1 MRILLSSLNSTPWLA
16 EALAA
21 RGLEVAALHAA
32 RVDLGDFGFSVPQ
45 PPADGSYTLHTLPVF
60 PLRPYPYS
68 RYRGPLGRILRDLQ
82 PDIVYHLGEP
92 SELNTA
98 QVVRAARRHCP
109 QARQVLFTFENVL
122 RDWRGFPRC
131 LRGRAERTV
140 LPRLDRVAA
149 CSHSAKAVLEAR
161 GVAPERIR
169 VLYQAVSGD
178 FSAQPDPAL
187 RRELCPDDCFLVG
200 YVGRL
205 VHEKAVDVLL
215 RALALLPPHFA
226 LCAVGGGR
234 EAEALAALAEELGLA
249 GRVTWLGRV
258 PREQMA
264 RTLSTFDALV
274 LPSRSIPTWQE
285 QFGAVLVEAMFC
297 ETPVIGSSSGAIP
310 EVIGDAGLVFPEE
323 DAAALA
329 ERLRGLQADEALR
342 RQLGQAGRQRALRE
356 FSVEVYVERLL
367 GLFEEALQG

>member
-1 MRILLSSLNSTPWLA
+1 MRVLLSALNSTPWLA
-16 EALAA
+16 EALSA

-45 PPADGSYTLHTLPVF
+45 PPPEGSYALHTLPVF

-68 RYRGPLGRILRDLQ
+68 RYRGPLGRVLRDWQ
-82 PDIVYHLGEP
+82 PDIIYHLGEP

-98 QVVRAARRHCP
+98 QVMRAARRHCP
-109 QARQVLFTFENVL
+109 QARQVLFSFENVL
-122 RDWRGFPRC
+122 RDWRGFPRY
-131 LRGRAERTV
+131 LRAMAEAYV

-149 CSHSAKAVLEAR
+149 CSHSARAVLEAR

-178 FSAQPDPAL
+178 FSPQPDPAL
-187 RRELCPDDCFLVG
+187 RQQLCPSDCFLVG

-215 RALALLPPHFA
+215 RALALLPPPFA

-234 EAEALAALAEELGLA
+234 EAEALASLADELGLTR
-249 GRVTWLGRV
+249 RVRWLGRV

-285 QFGAVLVEAMFC
+285 QFGAVLVEAMLC

-310 EVIGDAGLVFPEE
+310 EVIGEAGLIFPEE

-329 ERLRGLQADEALR
+329 ERLERLQRDELLR
-342 RQLGQAGRQRALRE
+342 RRLGATGRQRALRE
-356 FSVEVYVERLL
+356 FTVEVYVERLV
-367 GLFEEALQG
+367 GLFEEALGA